1 MSSQRG
7 HRHPAESRGLA
18 ALRGPARWLDTSSVA
33 RSCLADLAV
42 CQKQLGRRRLRSAL
56 LKLHRGRRLHRRWR
70 EHHLVVRP
78 PRKSLGRRRLR
89 KKPLLRRPHRN
100 HPASHA
106 RKSRLLT
113 RRQRNLPIIRL
124 LKRCPLRRLPRR
136 LPRRQPRAKR
146 LLRRHPS
153 LRSAIVSALKPE
165 DIRDFDKNP
174 PEVQQLLASALELTG
189 RGLGYVYGSADP
201 LRGGMDCS
209 GTIYFLLQKA
219 GIAGAPR
226 SASEQY
232 VWVRKANTFQAVISN
247 RSDSFEFNALRP
259 GDLLFWTGTYA
270 VKSDP
275 PVTHSMIY
283 LGKAHSDG
291 RPLMVG
297 ASDGRTYRGEQ
308 KFGVSVFDFVMP
320 KGKNARDI

>member
-1 MSSQRG
+1 MSAQA
-7 HRHPAESRGLA
+7 PAETASPKA
-18 ALRGPARWLDTSSVA
+18 TPSEASAQATPQSS
-33 RSCLADLAV
+33 
-42 CQKQLGRRRLRSAL
+42 
-56 LKLHRGRRLHRRWR
+56 
-70 EHHLVVRP
+70 
-78 PRKSLGRRRLR
+78 
-89 KKPLLRRPHRN
+89 
-100 HPASHA
+100 
-106 RKSRLLT
+106 
-113 RRQRNLPIIRL
+113 
-124 LKRCPLRRLPRR
+124 
-136 LPRRQPRAKR
+136 
-146 LLRRHPS
+146 
-153 LRSAIVSALKPE
+153 SAIVSALKPE

-219 GIAGAPR
+219 GIASAPR

-320 KGKNARDI
+320 KGKNARDSDTRFIGYAKIPR